1 MFRRKTPDGDSGTDF
16 VPEDRLGATPEE
28 VAGDEALA
36 IVAPIVETRATDNF
50 EPARS
55 GKRGFFVQAGILTTL
70 MVSMFVGLL
79 TLSDRA
85 PRFIPF
91 KWEQS
96 LSNFMTSIFPLPFKG
111 GTDEISQAWSK
122 DLQTLVENLARQMDM
137 PDDIK
142 INVNYSPMNEINA
155 LAVMG
160 GEVYVFDGLI
170 NMARSENAL
179 AFVLAHEIA
188 HLKHRHGLRGVGRS
202 GVMSSAILMLFGTS
216 GDVSTV
222 AQQTTVINGLKYS
235 RDMETQADVE
245 AVQALAR
252 HYGHVGGM
260 GQIFEDIQRMQGN
273 LQVPPEILQSHPD
286 FVTRLA
292 HMQQLAAEHGY
303 ALEGPLTPMAFSMS
317 TEDGAEKCTKSA
329 TLCRIENSLERIRQS
344 QTSLVPRDSGVE
356 STQ

>member
-1 MFRRKTPDGDSGTDF
+1 MFRRKAPVSGTDI
-16 VPEDRLGATPEE
+16 VPEGRLDA

-36 IVAPIVETRATDNF
+36 VEAPIIEAGGVDSP
-50 EPARS
+50 EPTRS

-85 PRFIPF
+85 PHFIPF

-96 LSNFMTSIFPLPFKG
+96 LSGFMTSFFPLPFKG

-122 DLQTLVENLARQMDM
+122 DLQTLVDSLARQMDM
-137 PDDIK
+137 PEDIK
-142 INVNYSPMNEINA
+142 IHVNYSPVNDINA
-155 LAVMG
+155 VAVMG

-170 NMARSENAL
+170 NVARSENAL

-188 HLKHRHGLRGVGRS
+188 HLKLRHGLRGVGRS
-202 GVMSSAILMLFGTS
+202 GVMSSAILILFGTS

-222 AQQTTVINGLKYS
+222 ARESTLINGLKYS
-235 RDMETQADVE
+235 RDMETEADVE

-260 GQIFEDIQRMQGN
+260 SQIFEDFQRMQHN
-273 LQVPPEILQSHPD
+273 MKMPPEILESHPD

-292 HMQQLAAEHGY
+292 HMQQIAANNNY

-317 TEDGAEKCTKSA
+317 TEDGAVKCTKSA

-344 QTSLVPRDSGVE
+344 QTSLMPQDSYKE
-356 STQ
+356 SE

>member
-1 MFRRKTPDGDSGTDF
+1 MFRRKTPDSGSDI
-16 VPEDRLGATPEE
+16 VPEGRLEAMPDEM
-28 VAGDEALA
+28 AGDEAL
-36 IVAPIVETRATDNF
+36 VAETPIVETRGVDSP
-50 EPARS
+50 EPTRS
-55 GKRGFFVQAGILTTL
+55 GKRGFFVQACILTTL

-96 LSNFMTSIFPLPFKG
+96 LSGFMTSIFPLPFKG

-137 PDDIK
+137 PEDIK
-142 INVNYSPMNEINA
+142 IHVNYSPVNDVNA
-155 LAVMG
+155 VAVMG

-222 AQQTTVINGLKYS
+222 AQQSTIINGLKYS

-260 GQIFEDIQRMQGN
+260 GQIFGDFQRMQRN

-292 HMQQLAAEHGY
+292 HMQQIAKDNNY

-317 TEDGAEKCTKSA
+317 TEDGAAKCTKSA

-344 QTSLVPRDSGVE
+344 QTSLMPQGSYKE
-356 STQ
+356 SD